1 MFAQAEVS
9 PVPARGRGWCE
20 VKLWGGD
27 SESVGAEYIDTV
39 QYQGPC
45 TVGTEDMDTSQAT
58 SHVPLSTHMVVGSSI
73 STEFVDYSPD
83 VNIIY

>member
-1 MFAQAEVS
+1 MGRRLRVS
-9 PVPARGRGWCE
+9 
-20 VKLWGGD
+20 GG
-27 SESVGAEYIDTV
+27 GIHRYTILDTV